1 MSPDQIVILEV
12 LAQQTQRLPA
22 GLNADT
28 VLSDLGIDSLKFIVV
43 ILEIEQRLNRHI
55 FDIQNVGQI
64 RSVGDI
70 LKLVTEPQVA

>member
-55 FDIQNVGQI
+55 FDIENVGQI

-70 LKLVTEPQVA
+70 LKLAIEPQVV